1 MTEAMYARAI
11 RTELRNL
18 EKLAQSVLSLY
29 KVVQVLAP
37 LEAHCART
45 RCMGTD
51 MCSHLRVEVLAL
63 MKRPGSDAEI
73 PYTALFQPG
82 EDPGSPLLM
91 QGWSA

>member
-1 MTEAMYARAI
+1 MTEAFYSRAI

-18 EKLAQSVLSLY
+18 EKIAQTVMTLV

-73 PYTALFQPG
+73 PYTAIFQPG
-82 EDPGSPLLM
+82 ADPESPLLM